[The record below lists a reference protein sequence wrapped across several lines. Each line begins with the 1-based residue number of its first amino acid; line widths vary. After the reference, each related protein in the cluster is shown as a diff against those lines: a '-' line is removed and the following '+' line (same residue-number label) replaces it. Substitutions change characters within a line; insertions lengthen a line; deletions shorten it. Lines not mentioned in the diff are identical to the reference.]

1 MITDGLALPRGMNL
15 GENSFRNCD
24 SAYVFEQ
31 VRRILQSGERR
42 SLWRR
47 IESELRGGG
56 VGAVETYL
64 RSSFKEFAQQ
74 VIDSAT
80 RFQESMK

>member
-1 MITDGLALPRGMNL
+1 MSQ
-15 GENSFRNCD
+15 NSFKDCD

-31 VRRILQSGERR
+31 VRRRLQSGESR

-47 IESELRGGG
+47 IESELRDGG

-64 RSSFKEFAQQ
+64 RSSFKELAQQ
-74 VIDSAT
+74 VTDSAT
-80 RFQESMK
+80 HFQESMKE

>member
-1 MITDGLALPRGMNL
+1 LRKDLL
-15 GENSFRNCD
+15 EDCD

-31 VRRILQSGERR
+31 VRRLLQSGESR

-47 IESELRGGG
+47 IESELRSGG

-64 RSSFKEFAQQ
+64 RSSFKELAQQ
-74 VIDSAT
+74 VTDST
-80 RFQESMK
+80 IRFQESVKE

>member
-1 MITDGLALPRGMNL
+1 LRQDL
-15 GENSFRNCD
+15 FKDCD

-31 VRRILQSGERR
+31 VRRLLESGESR

-47 IESELRGGG
+47 IESELRDGG

-64 RSSFKEFAQQ
+64 RSSLKELTQQ
-74 VIDSAT
+74 VNDSVA
-80 RFQESMK
+80 RFQERMKE